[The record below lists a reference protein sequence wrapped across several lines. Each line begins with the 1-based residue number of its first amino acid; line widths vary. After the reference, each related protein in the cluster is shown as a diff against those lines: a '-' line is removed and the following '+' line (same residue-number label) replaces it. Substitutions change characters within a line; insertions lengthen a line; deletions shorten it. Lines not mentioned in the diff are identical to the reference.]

1 MSPSD
6 RRLVQHLVIA
16 VVVKLLVLVALWWVF
31 VRDERVTPDSGQVA
45 THVMGAPTQDKDG
58 TQP

>member
-6 RRLVQHLVIA
+6 RRLLQHLVIA
-16 VVVKLLVLVALWWVF
+16 VAIKLLVLFALWWAF

-45 THVMGAPTQDKDG
+45 THVMGVPAQDEKQA
-58 TQP
+58 QP